1 MINNLNKEQLLYRGW
16 TPENLRE
23 RIKGCRKGIKE
34 ITNKNTKYTYRY
46 LFVSLYLKYRYW
58 LKLIEN

>member
-23 RIKGCRKGIKE
+23 RIKGCRKGIK
-34 ITNKNTKYTYRY
+34 K
-46 LFVSLYLKYRYW
+46 
-58 LKLIEN
+58 